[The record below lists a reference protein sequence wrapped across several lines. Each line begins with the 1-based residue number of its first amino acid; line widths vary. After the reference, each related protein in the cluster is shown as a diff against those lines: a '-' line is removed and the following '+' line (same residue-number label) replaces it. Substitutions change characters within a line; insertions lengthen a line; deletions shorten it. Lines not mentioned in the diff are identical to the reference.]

1 MISHLRSSESSSA
14 SEILCAN
21 LAQGIHAAA
30 QPLAVLLASLSN
42 DYTDRMNTNEL
53 RELTA
58 SSAAEI
64 KRVCTLFSCL
74 QQLVLAESIK
84 PQLSPTPL
92 LPLLA
97 YAADGVNLL
106 FQQDGISLRSVLP
119 DTCPP
124 VLIHRSRTLQAL
136 SRVLLIV
143 HGLSRAQDTV
153 ELIASAFADGVQIVI
168 QNLNLSADPINAE
181 TRLSMAVAEANMR
194 SQQARLSL
202 ILQPFTVC
210 IELPKAPVAS
220 W

>member
-14 SEILCAN
+14 SEILCSN

-30 QPLAVLLASLSN
+30 QPLAVLLASLSK
-42 DYTDRMNTNEL
+42 DYTDRMNSDEL

-58 SSAAEI
+58 SSAAEV

-74 QQLVLAESIK
+74 QQLVMAESIK
-84 PQLSPTPL
+84 PQLSPIPL
-92 LPLLA
+92 LPLLT

-124 VLIHRSRTLQAL
+124 VLIHRARTLQAL

-143 HGLSRAQDTV
+143 HGLSRARDTV
-153 ELIASAFADGVQIVI
+153 ELIAAASANVVQIVI
-168 QNLNLSADPINAE
+168 QNLNLSAAMINAE
-181 TRLSMAVAEANMR
+181 ARLSMAVAEANMR
-194 SQQARLSL
+194 SQQAGLSL
-202 ILQPFTVC
+202 SLQPFTVC
-210 IELPKAPVAS
+210 IELPKAPFAY
-220 W
+220 

>member
-1 MISHLRSSESSSA
+1 M
-14 SEILCAN
+14 LCSN
-21 LAQGIHAAA
+21 VAQGIHAVA
-30 QPLAVLLASLSN
+30 QPLAVLLASLSK
-42 DYTDRMNTNEL
+42 DYTDRMNCDQL

-58 SSAAEI
+58 SSAAEV
-64 KRVCTLFSCL
+64 KRVCTLFSYL

-84 PQLSPTPL
+84 PQLSPIPL

-106 FQQDGISLRSVLP
+106 FQQNGISLRSVLP
-119 DTCPP
+119 DACPP
-124 VLIHRSRTLQAL
+124 VLIHRARTLEAL

-153 ELIASAFADGVQIVI
+153 ELLVSASLSGVQIVI
-168 QNLNLSADPINAE
+168 QNPGLSVDMINAE

-194 SQQARLSL
+194 SQQGGLSL

-210 IELPKAPVAS
+210 IELPRAS
-220 W
+220 FAY